1 MCKYCIKDGCN
12 CSKDRCSIDPH
23 SFVICDDCD
32 DVLHKQSKYILT
44 AMKFDNPHVADLI
57 NSLDRMVKF
66 HNDMK
71 IVNNSIDLCVKII
84 GTYIALKGVKH
95 DGSEYRKLK
104 YNLIVDRKKYK
115 EVLQDARKNISDFQ
129 FDSDKIYLYRVQ
141 AEQELKTILDI
152 ESIIEKREA
161 AGEDK

>member
-1 MCKYCIKDGCN
+1 MCKYCIKDGCE
-12 CSKDRCSIDPH
+12 CSSAGCSSNPQ

-44 AMKFDNPHVADLI
+44 AMKFENHHVSDLI
-57 NSLDRMVKF
+57 NSLDRMVRY
-66 HNDMK
+66 HNDIK
-71 IVNNSIDLCVKII
+71 IVNNSIDLCVKTI
-84 GTYIALKGVKH
+84 GTYIALKGMKH
-95 DGSEYRKLK
+95 DGSEYRKLN

-115 EVLQDARKNISDFQ
+115 KVLQDARKNISDFQ
-129 FDSDKIYLYRVQ
+129 YDSDKIYLYRVQ

-161 AGEDK
+161 SGEDK